1 MNNNMVSHVCTYSM
15 GTLVQLSDG
24 KFKQVRNGELE
35 CLMTGHGYVLVE
47 KRLANLI
54 ESLGT
59 KGIEFIP
66 AKIWDKETESD
77 NEDYL
82 QMLVSKEF
90 GAEEIDSLPLE
101 AEQFY
106 LMDKKYLF
114 ATPSLVEKLKKSE
127 FELEISLGLSDF
139 G

>member
-1 MNNNMVSHVCTYSM
+1 M

-24 KFKQVRNGELE
+24 KFKQVRDGELE
-35 CLMTGHGYVLVE
+35 CLMTGHDYVLVE
-47 KRLANLI
+47 KSLVSLI
-54 ESLGT
+54 ESLSV

-66 AKIWDKETESD
+66 AKIWGKETGTD

-90 GAEEIDSLPLE
+90 GADEIDSLSLDSK
-101 AEQFY
+101 QFY
-106 LMDKKYLF
+106 LMDRKYLF

-127 FELEISLGLSDF
+127 FELEFSLGLSDF